1 MQRPSTLTNE
11 ENIKLMVQELDGDG
25 LGRFAVNTISSL
37 LMKPK
42 GWTKPV
48 INVPYPAGVPP
59 KSLMV
64 KIADASYEVSPPKEI
79 DGWVLLKATRTLKF
93 YKKGKVI
100 LVGIRGTADGR
111 DFRADLKIIK
121 SRLDKSAR
129 YKQDLEVLTKVYN
142 ENSGDTFYGVGH
154 SLGGAIL
161 DLFLQTGMISKGI
174 SYNPA
179 VEKPFFNSTKNYRIY
194 MENDPLY
201 NFIGQYTRLGEVR
214 KQPAVSRNDAVGA
227 VQSVKAHLL
236 SNFEGGSMRGGAP
249 TPPEVNEIMNIAQA
263 QGVALDRIMVTRRVN
278 QLRQQG
284 LNHEQI
290 IVRIIQEYD
299 LFEGDA
305 PQQNNNPPPMEGEG
319 VIDTLK
325 HILKPASKYNNLST
339 RTLKAYGE
347 CTIEKL
353 VVMRTPLQSFVDK
366 ALKLISF
373 GKFNPKKYG
382 FDELFHTGLLVS
394 VVCPDATRKV
404 VVIEKN
410 EVLNI
415 STKFKINAKSQ
426 KMDIATPA
434 KFKTLREFMDKAE
447 QSVSPKVFYQY
458 DPFKNNCQDFMKI
471 VLTAN
476 GLYTPAL
483 GKFINQDLTKLVEDN
498 AGVAKFSKG
507 VTDLAGVISRVR
519 GKGDEES
526 MTEC

>member
-79 DGWVLLKATRTLKF
+79 DGWELLKATRTLKF

-161 DLFLQTGMISKGI
+161 DLFLQTGMVSKGI

-236 SNFEGGSMRGGAP
+236 SNFEGGYA
-249 TPPEVNEIMNIAQA
+249 
-263 QGVALDRIMVTRRVN
+263 
-278 QLRQQG
+278 
-284 LNHEQI
+284 
-290 IVRIIQEYD
+290 
-299 LFEGDA
+299 
-305 PQQNNNPPPMEGEG
+305 PMEGEG
-319 VIDTLK
+319 VIDTVK

-394 VVCPDATRKV
+394 VVCPDATKKV

-519 GKGDEES
+519 GKGDAAPAPLTIDDLITNRREVGNNYEKWNWTDEAKEFGYDTVFEQAREKFGGIKPAIMVVEEYYK
-526 MTEC
+526 MKEREWETNVFRAL

>member
-161 DLFLQTGMISKGI
+161 DLFLQTGMVSKGI

-236 SNFEGGSMRGGAP
+236 SNFEGGGYAY
-249 TPPEVNEIMNIAQA
+249 A
-263 QGVALDRIMVTRRVN
+263 
-278 QLRQQG
+278 
-284 LNHEQI
+284 
-290 IVRIIQEYD
+290 
-299 LFEGDA
+299 
-305 PQQNNNPPPMEGEG
+305 PPMEGEG

-353 VVMRTPLQSFVDK
+353 IVMRTPLQSFVDK

-394 VVCPDATRKV
+394 VVCPDATKKV

-519 GKGDEES
+519 GKGDEEG

>member
-1 MQRPSTLTNE
+1 
-11 ENIKLMVQELDGDG
+11 
-25 LGRFAVNTISSL
+25 
-37 LMKPK
+37 
-42 GWTKPV
+42 
-48 INVPYPAGVPP
+48 
-59 KSLMV
+59 
-64 KIADASYEVSPPKEI
+64 
-79 DGWVLLKATRTLKF
+79 
-93 YKKGKVI
+93 
-100 LVGIRGTADGR
+100 
-111 DFRADLKIIK
+111 
-121 SRLDKSAR
+121 
-129 YKQDLEVLTKVYN
+129 
-142 ENSGDTFYGVGH
+142 
-154 SLGGAIL
+154 
-161 DLFLQTGMISKGI
+161 
-174 SYNPA
+174 
-179 VEKPFFNSTKNYRIY
+179 
-194 MENDPLY
+194 
-201 NFIGQYTRLGEVR
+201 
-214 KQPAVSRNDAVGA
+214 

-236 SNFEGGSMRGGAP
+236 SNFEGGGYASAP
-249 TPPEVNEIMNIAQA
+249 PRLPDYQPDIDPPEVQYIINIGRE
-263 QGVALDRIMVTRRVN
+263 QGVVMNREMVRNRVQ
-278 QLRQQG
+278 QLREQN
-284 LNHEQI
+284 LTPDQI
-290 IVRIIQEYD
+290 IVRIIQEND
-299 LFEGDA
+299 LFVGDA
-305 PQQNNNPPPMEGEG
+305 PMEGEG

-394 VVCPDATRKV
+394 VVCPDATKKV